1 MGNTQV
7 YALFSFHRYP
17 QGGLSS
23 QGLAIPRNK
32 QPRQERAKGQQQT
45 GQGPEASGPRANRA
59 SGEQGGTEK
68 EKRGPGVG
76 TTPTKAAACGMV
88 PVGWTTSGDG
98 QTVGLKAG
106 KDNDQEEEEKEG
118 TQEEEKRQK
127 LTVFKN
133 FISSGATSCGG
144 AATVRPCIVCIYFSV
159 KRRSKI

>member
-1 MGNTQV
+1 MHF
-7 YALFSFHRYP
+7 LIFHRCP

-32 QPRQERAKGQQQT
+32 QQNQERAKGQRQT

-59 SGEQGGTEK
+59 SGEQGGIEK

-98 QTVGLKAG
+98 QTVGWSRQGQRPGGGRKRRNQERKE
-106 KDNDQEEEEKEG
+106 KDRVNCLQ
-118 TQEEEKRQK
+118 
-127 LTVFKN
+127 
-133 FISSGATSCGG
+133 ISS
-144 AATVRPCIVCIYFSV
+144 AAA
-159 KRRSKI
+159 